1 MLYQLIKLLNTNGTI
16 NKINSEMSNIN
27 EIVYENCRVVNTEIY
42 VIQTTWNIT
51 INETIWYKL
60 NRKQ

>member
-1 MLYQLIKLLNTNGTI
+1 VLYQLIKLLNTNGTI

-42 VIQTTWNIT
+42 VIQTT
-51 INETIWYKL
+51 
-60 NRKQ
+60 